1 MDVGKRVSILELES
15 NGYADRASS
24 IAFPT
29 LTGDN
34 LTYLA
39 KRGFTL
45 GRKAWIRK
53 VREWARSNAGTSG

>member
-39 KRGFTL
+39 
-45 GRKAWIRK
+45 
-53 VREWARSNAGTSG
+53 